1 MNRTI
6 IFRDGVF
13 YDEEWNAIT
22 PTLDELTDITMAVN
36 KYLNIKLKEAV
47 NSHFRDRA
55 DESLVNVS

>member
-1 MNRTI
+1 MSRMI

-13 YDEEWNAIT
+13 YDEQWNAVT
-22 PTLDELTDITMAVN
+22 PDLDELTDITMAVN

-47 NSHFRDRA
+47 SSHFRDRA